1 MPPTRTEKP
10 NAAGE
15 PSRPERPPDL
25 RPRAPRPPW
34 QSSDRRADRYLPL
47 PEAERQGIG
56 LCLSGAGFRAALF
69 HLGALRRLDELQILG
84 KLWTISSISGGSI
97 AAAHLATRLFWPVAG
112 STPDWSDYV
121 AAPLREFARTQLR
134 QRRRGLS
141 ERFEGWFR
149 PETEPDRLAKA
160 FERGLTRLL
169 IRDLPPIP
177 AFVFA
182 GADPT
187 DPSVPRAL
195 ASITQRFAGD
205 HLAIEPVWRDHQTV
219 LVSDGGGLFERDV
232 AMEHEARALGKRW
245 LLSSFKTGTLKGTYW
260 GVESARSRYD
270 PLDRLGYSKRFA
282 KTVLS
287 SIRGG
292 LDGLSLAQA
301 ILLENHGYL
310 VADAAVETHVPELIA
325 RPAAPLAIPHPDW
338 MDESRA
344 G

>member
-1 MPPTRTEKP
+1 MPAEEIEDTL
-10 NAAGE
+10 ASGE
-15 PSRPERPPDL
+15 QSRPERPPDL
-25 RPRAPRPPW
+25 RSRTSRDPSEW
-34 QSSDRRADRYLPL
+34 SDQPADRYLPL

-97 AAAHLATRLFWPVAG
+97 TAAHLATRLFWPVSE
-112 STPDWSDYV
+112 STVDWSDYV
-121 AAPLREFARTQLR
+121 AAPLREFARTQLGV
-134 QRRRGLS
+134 RRRRLS
-141 ERFEGWFR
+141 ERFDRWFR
-149 PETEPDRLAKA
+149 PEAEPDRLTRA
-160 FERGLTRLL
+160 FQRGLTRLL
-169 IRDLPPIP
+169 IRDLPSIP
-177 AFVFA
+177 SFVFA

-195 ASITQRFAGD
+195 ASITQPFAGD
-205 HLAIEPVWRDHQTV
+205 HLAIEPVWRDHQTI
-219 LVSDGGGLFERDV
+219 LVSDGGGHFERDA

-292 LDGLSLAQA
+292 LDGLSLPQA
-301 ILLENHGYL
+301 IALENHGYL
-310 VADAAVETHVPELIA
+310 VADAAVKTHVPELIL
-325 RPAAPLAIPHPDW
+325 RPAPLAIPHPDW
-338 MDESRA
+338 MDESLE

>member
-1 MPPTRTEKP
+1 MPADPTEERHGS
-10 NAAGE
+10 GE
-15 PSRPERPPDL
+15 PARPERPPDH
-25 RPRAPRPPW
+25 RRAL
-34 QSSDRRADRYLPL
+34 DRRSPSDTPERPTDRYLPL
-47 PEAERQGIG
+47 PEAERHGIG

-69 HLGALRRLDELQILG
+69 HLGALRRLDELQILR

-97 AAAHLATRLFWPVAG
+97 AAAHLATRLQWPVAG
-112 STPDWSDYV
+112 PTNDWGDYI
-121 AAPLREFARTQLR
+121 AAPLREFARARLR
-134 QRRRGLS
+134 SRRRRIS
-141 ERFEGWFR
+141 ERFERWFR
-149 PETEPDRLAKA
+149 PEAEPDRVTRA

-169 IRDLPPIP
+169 IRDLPSLPS
-177 AFVFA
+177 FVFA

-195 ASITQRFAGD
+195 ASISERFTGD
-205 HLAIEPVWRDHQTV
+205 HLAIEAVWRDHQTI
-219 LVSDGGGLFERDV
+219 LVSDGGGLFERDA

-245 LLSSFKTGTLKGTYW
+245 LLSSFKTGTLNGTYW

-282 KTVLS
+282 KKVLS

-292 LDGLSLAQA
+292 LDGLSLKEA
-301 ILLENHGYL
+301 IVLENHGYL
-310 VADAAVETHVPELIA
+310 VADAAVETHLPDLITS
-325 RPAAPLAIPHPDW
+325 PAPLAIPHPDW